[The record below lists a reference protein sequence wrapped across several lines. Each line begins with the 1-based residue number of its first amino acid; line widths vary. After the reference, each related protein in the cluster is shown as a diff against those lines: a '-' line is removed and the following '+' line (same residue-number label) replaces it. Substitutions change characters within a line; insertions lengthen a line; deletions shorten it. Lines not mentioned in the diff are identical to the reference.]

1 MDAGTFLIKKPF
13 RGPTLP
19 IAALAAAFM
28 ATKYLTYCLS
38 SFGRSTM
45 KLSANAR
52 AILVAA
58 IFLLGSMAVAAPI
71 GAQGNYDVV
80 IINGRV
86 MDPESG
92 LDNVRNVGISAG
104 KIRAISAG
112 PLVGKTKIDARN
124 LVVAPGFIDLHQH
137 GQDAQNDKV
146 KAADGV
152 TTSLELELGVA
163 DVDSWYDARGKNAL
177 INFGA
182 SIGHIPVRMAVM
194 HDPGDFLPSGDAA
207 HRPATAAELE
217 QIQAEIDKGLHRG
230 ALAVG
235 LGPAYT
241 PAATNW
247 EILEVFQTA
256 ARFAVSVHVHIRA
269 NTPAE
274 GNLTGF
280 QEVLADAAATGA
292 PLHVVHIQSTG
303 GPNVLHELEM
313 IRGAR
318 ARGLDV
324 TTEAYPYDRGMTRI
338 ESALYDNMENQ
349 PDRVFASLLWPA
361 TGEHLTRESFLRYR
375 KTGGLIIAPVTTPEM
390 VRAAVIDPLT
400 MIASD
405 GRLVAG
411 NGHPRTAGTFARVLG
426 EYVRQ
431 EKALSLMDALRKMTL
446 MPAQRLEKHAPVFR
460 DKGRIRV
467 GADADITV
475 FDRDKVIDKATYEQ
489 PLQYSEG
496 IQFVFVNGTLVVK
509 DGKLV
514 DGVFPGRPARAP
526 IVSAK

>member
-1 MDAGTFLIKKPF
+1 
-13 RGPTLP
+13 
-19 IAALAAAFM
+19 
-28 ATKYLTYCLS
+28 
-38 SFGRSTM
+38 M
-45 KLSANAR
+45 KLSANAK

-58 IFLLGSMAVAAPI
+58 TLLLCSAAVSAPI
-71 GAQGNYDVV
+71 FAQGNYDVV
-80 IINGRV
+80 IVNGRV

-92 LDNVRNVGISAG
+92 LDAVRNVGVLAG
-104 KIRAISAG
+104 KIRAISRG
-112 PLVGKTKIDARN
+112 PLVGKTIIDAKN

-137 GQDAQNDKV
+137 GQDAENDKV

-152 TTSLELELGVA
+152 TTSLELEVGVA

-182 SIGHIPVRMAVM
+182 SVGHIPVRMAVM
-194 HDPGDFLPSGDAA
+194 HDPGGLLPSGDAA
-207 HRPATAAELE
+207 HRQATATELD
-217 QIQAEIDKGLHRG
+217 QIQAGIEKGLHRG

-241 PAATNW
+241 AAATNW
-247 EILEVFQTA
+247 EIYEVFQIA
-256 ARFAVSVHVHIRA
+256 ARYGASIHVHIRGS
-269 NTPAE
+269 TPAEE

-280 QEVLADAAATGA
+280 QEVLSDAVATGA
-292 PLHVVHIQSTG
+292 PLHIVHIQSTG
-303 GPNVLHELEM
+303 GSNVVHELDM
-313 IRGAR
+313 IRGVR

-324 TTEAYPYDRGMTRI
+324 TTEAYPYDHGMT
-338 ESALYDNMENQ
+338 ELHSALFDNKENA
-349 PDRVFASLLWPA
+349 PDSYFASLLWPE

-375 KTGGLIIAPVTTPEM
+375 KTNGLAILPTTTPEM
-390 VRAAVIDPLT
+390 VRAAIADPLT

-405 GRLVAG
+405 GILIAG
-411 NGHPRTAGTFARVLG
+411 KGHPRTAGTYARVLG
-426 EYVRQ
+426 EYVRE

-460 DKGRIRV
+460 DKGRIRI

-475 FDRDKVIDKATYEQ
+475 FDPRKVLDKATYEQ
-489 PLQYSEG
+489 PMQYSEG
-496 IQFVFVNGTLVVK
+496 VQFVFVNGTLVVK

-514 DGVFPGRPARAP
+514 DGVFPGRPLRAP